1 MVNIKNKFNSAGLHS
16 LYEKADENNALLA
29 VNTDLVQDRYNR
41 KTKKLEKKQNDK
53 LEAMRFA
60 FADIEK
66 EIDDRMAD
74 AMRKFNTKDYWY
86 RREAI
91 QTWRKTR
98 DNDPQ
103 AFVKFEAHLHELDDK
118 KYAKEASV
126 RTKLKASLEKKICTD
141 PKQIEEKKRLYE
153 EAKVLAEKELKEYRS
168 KQEELKTAKILKL
181 SQKAK
186 VKDDKYTAK
195 IQKLE
200 VKVNK
205 SNPMEQLDEKVLLKL
220 DHLTMQFGGLKAVDD
235 LSIEVK
241 KGEIFGLIGPNG
253 AGKTTVFNCITQ
265 FYKPTKGKVYFK
277 DRTGETI
284 LLNDYPV
291 HDVIKHGIVRT
302 FQNVEL
308 IKEVTV
314 LDNLLI
320 GGHVQYRSSLLAQFL
335 HLPILKKEE
344 LAVKK
349 KALEVLEF
357 MGLSLYKDMLAW
369 GLPYGVL
376 KKIEIARTL
385 MNNPQLIILDEPAA
399 GLNDSETADLAKLI
413 QKIQQTY
420 NCTILLVE
428 HDMGLV
434 MDICDTVCAISFGK
448 LLGIGTTEEIQAN
461 PKVQEAYL
469 GSSED

>member
-1 MVNIKNKFNSAGLHS
+1 
-16 LYEKADENNALLA
+16 
-29 VNTDLVQDRYNR
+29 
-41 KTKKLEKKQNDK
+41 
-53 LEAMRFA
+53 
-60 FADIEK
+60 
-66 EIDDRMAD
+66 
-74 AMRKFNTKDYWY
+74 
-86 RREAI
+86 
-91 QTWRKTR
+91 
-98 DNDPQ
+98 
-103 AFVKFEAHLHELDDK
+103 
-118 KYAKEASV
+118 
-126 RTKLKASLEKKICTD
+126 
-141 PKQIEEKKRLYE
+141 
-153 EAKVLAEKELKEYRS
+153 
-168 KQEELKTAKILKL
+168 
-181 SQKAK
+181 
-186 VKDDKYTAK
+186 
-195 IQKLE
+195 
-200 VKVNK
+200 
-205 SNPMEQLDEKVLLKL
+205 
-220 DHLTMQFGGLKAVDD
+220 
-235 LSIEVK
+235 
-241 KGEIFGLIGPNG
+241 
-253 AGKTTVFNCITQ
+253 VF
-265 FYKPTKGKVYFK
+265 FK

-284 LLNDYPV
+284 LLNNYPV

-314 LDNLLI
+314 LENLLI
-320 GGHVQYRSSLLAQFL
+320 GGHVQYRSSLVAQFL

-413 QKIQQTY
+413 KKIQQAY

-448 LLGIGTTEEIQAN
+448 LLGIGTAEEIQAN

-469 GSSED
+469 GSSEDE